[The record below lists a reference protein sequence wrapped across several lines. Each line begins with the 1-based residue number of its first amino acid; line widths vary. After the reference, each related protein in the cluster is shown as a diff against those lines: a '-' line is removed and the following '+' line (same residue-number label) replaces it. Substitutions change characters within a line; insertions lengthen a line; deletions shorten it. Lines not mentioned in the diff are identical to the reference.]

1 MEKQTINFSA
11 FNEQEARE
19 ILGIKED
26 LKGALLEEWESRAA
40 SMVIT
45 AEEAKT
51 LNRLHGKLKLYVRN
65 WNEEDLKIKFI
76 GHLIELVNFD
86 DYENEIT
93 AFAERSL
100 SWTIQ
105 NVEIRG
111 NVDLMVA
118 TGISEPRHP
127 FFFIH
132 EYKREGNSPGSPVG
146 QLLSTMFVAKEL
158 NKKPKNFTLFETKQR
173 DFSDKPMY
181 GVYVLGRMWVFVVLD
196 EHKYLLSKSY
206 DSTDLEDL
214 FEIFKL
220 LKAQKEIILEV
231 MREV

>member
-1 MEKQTINFSA
+1 MEKRIINFST

-26 LKGALLEEWESRAA
+26 LKGNLLEEWEKRAA
-40 SMVIT
+40 SMIIT

-100 SWTIQ
+100 SLIIQ
-105 NVEIRG
+105 NVEIKG

-132 EYKREGNSPGSPVG
+132 EYKREENSSGSPVG
-146 QLLSTMFVAKEL
+146 QLLATMFVAKEL

-173 DFSDKPMY
+173 NFSNKPMY

-206 DSTDLEDL
+206 DSTDLEEL
-214 FEIFKL
+214 QAIFKM
-220 LKAQKEIILEV
+220 LKAQKEMIFEV
-231 MREV
+231 TL

>member
-1 MEKQTINFSA
+1 MEKRIINFST

-26 LKGALLEEWESRAA
+26 LKGDLLEEWERRAA

-45 AEEAKT
+45 EEENKT

-93 AFAERSL
+93 AFAARSL
-100 SWTIQ
+100 SIIIQ

-111 NVDLMVA
+111 SVDLMVA

-127 FFFIH
+127 FFFVH
-132 EYKREGNSPGSPVG
+132 EYKREENSSGNPVG
-146 QLLSTMFVAKEL
+146 QLLATMFVAKEL
-158 NKKPKNFTLFETKQR
+158 NKKPRNFTLFETKR
-173 DFSDKPMY
+173 KDFSDKPMY

-206 DSTDLEDL
+206 DSTDLEEL
-214 FEIFKL
+214 RAIFKM
-220 LKAQKEIILEV
+220 LKAQKEMIFEMTL
-231 MREV
+231 

>member
-1 MEKQTINFSA
+1 MEKRVLNFST
-11 FNEQEARE
+11 FNEQEARR

-26 LKGALLEEWESRAA
+26 LKGNLLEEWEKRAA

-45 AEEAKT
+45 TYEERT

-76 GHLIELVNFD
+76 GHLVELVNFD
-86 DYENEIT
+86 DYEREIT

-100 SWTIQ
+100 SLTIK

-118 TGISEPRHP
+118 TGISEPLQP

-132 EYKREGNSPGSPVG
+132 EYKREENSSGNPVG
-146 QLLSTMFVAKEL
+146 QLLATMFIAKEL
-158 NKKPKNFTLFETKQR
+158 NKKPRNFTLFETEQR
-173 DFSDKPMY
+173 DFSNRPMY

-196 EHKYLLSKSY
+196 ENKYLLSKSY
-206 DSTDLEDL
+206 DSTDFKELQ
-214 FEIFKL
+214 EIFKM
-220 LKAQKEIILEV
+220 LKAQKEMIFE
-231 MREV
+231 MN

>member
-1 MEKQTINFSA
+1 MEKRIINFST

-19 ILGIKED
+19 ILGVKED
-26 LKGALLEEWESRAA
+26 LKGDLLEGWEKRAA

-45 AEEAKT
+45 EEEAKT

-76 GHLIELVNFD
+76 GPLIELVNFD

-100 SWTIQ
+100 SLTIQ

-132 EYKREGNSPGSPVG
+132 EYKREENSSGSPVG
-146 QLLSTMFVAKEL
+146 QLLATMFVAKEL
-158 NKKPKNFTLFETKQR
+158 NKKPQNFTLFETKQR
-173 DFSDKPMY
+173 DFSNNPMY
-181 GVYVLGRMWVFVVLD
+181 GVYVLGRMWVFVVLE

-214 FEIFKL
+214 FEIVKL
-220 LKAQKEIILEV
+220 LKAQKEIILEIMHV
-231 MREV
+231 E

>member
-1 MEKQTINFSA
+1 MEKRIINFST

-26 LKGALLEEWESRAA
+26 LKGDLLEEWERRAA

-45 AEEAKT
+45 EEEDKT

-93 AFAERSL
+93 AFAARSL
-100 SWTIQ
+100 SLIIQ

-111 NVDLMVA
+111 SVDLMVA

-132 EYKREGNSPGSPVG
+132 EYKREENSSGNPVG
-146 QLLSTMFVAKEL
+146 QLLATMFVAKEL
-158 NKKPKNFTLFETKQR
+158 NKKPKSFTLFETKQK
-173 DFSDKPMY
+173 DFSNKPMY

-206 DSTDLEDL
+206 DSTDLEEL
-214 FEIFKL
+214 QAIFKM
-220 LKAQKEIILEV
+220 LKAQKEMIFEMTL
-231 MREV
+231 